1 LVLFFKKEQTLFAS
15 SEPRRVLVTRPLAEA
30 QATGARLKTLGF
42 APVLAPMLDIV
53 SLPASLPSAVQAIV
67 LTSGNAVAALP
78 DLEHWRVR
86 DTPVLAVGDTTAARA
101 RTHGFANVLS
111 AGRDAHALV
120 ALAVR
125 TLDPAGAALLLACG
139 RHQGFG
145 VASQLRAEQFRV
157 SRRSVYAAIPA
168 TVLHRCAEQALAKRT
183 LHAAMFLSAETAA
196 AFVRLIPPELVSTLS
211 SVVALAIG
219 QPAAD
224 ALKPLPWREI
234 RLAAAP
240 TLDDVLALL

>member
-1 LVLFFKKEQTLFAS
+1 
-15 SEPRRVLVTRPLAEA
+15 VLVTRPAAEA
-30 QATGARLKTLGF
+30 SATGARLAALGF
-42 APVLAPMLDIV
+42 DPVLAPVLDIV
-53 SLPASLPSAVQAIV
+53 SLPAGLPRRMQAIV

-78 DLEHWRVR
+78 GLEHWDVR
-86 DTPVLAVGDTTAARA
+86 GTPVLAVGDTTAARA
-101 RTHGFANVLS
+101 RAHGFANVLS
-111 AGRDAHALV
+111 AGRDAAALV
-120 ALAVR
+120 ALAAR

-139 RHQGFG
+139 RQQGFG
-145 VASQLRAEQFRV
+145 LAGLLRAQKFRV
-157 SRRSVYAAIPA
+157 RRRTVYAAVPVA
-168 TVLHRCAEQALAKRT
+168 AFPSQAEEALARQR

-196 AFVRLIPPELVSTLS
+196 AFVRLFPSELLYTLP

-234 RLAAAP
+234 RRAAAP